1 MVLDPHS
8 SVAKLIRSLG
18 GNIASGEEAVNLRPA
33 PNRGQGNCFYHST
46 APSIP
51 GATDGFLR
59 TNIVEHILRH
69 KDDKISEDHTFRSA
83 IAMLAGK
90 STTPEYYCVW
100 QGKTGQFSSV
110 IEVAAF
116 CREHKKYVQVYRK
129 SPGRSK
135 YLLLWTM
142 GNSSIPQFPFTIL
155 MTILRKWWNRTMMQD
170 EQKFLDIVTTSQNR
184 PMTVRVRPVGRKF
197 RRL

>member
-33 PNRGQGNCFYHST
+33 PKRGQGNCFYHST
-46 APSIP
+46 GPYIP
-51 GATDGFLR
+51 GATDGSLR

-69 KDDKISEDHTFRSA
+69 KDDKISEEHTFRSA

-116 CREHKKYVQVYRK
+116 CREHKKYVQFYRK
-129 SPGRSK
+129 SPGGSK

-142 GNSSIPQFPFTIL
+142 GNSSDPAVPL
-155 MTILRKWWNRTMMQD
+155 HHHD
-170 EQKFLDIVTTSQNR
+170 EHFEQMVAHNDDAGWTEV
-184 PMTVRVRPVGRKF
+184 P
-197 RRL
+197 